1 VVGVTEELR
10 KELIDLCDS
19 RYVRQKDCSER
30 HEQTNEKI
38 NEMAIN
44 QAKNTTQL
52 SFIIKIGLAILTTAI
67 GILST
72 QIGSVIFK

>member
-1 VVGVTEELR
+1 MD
-10 KELIDLCDS
+10 KELVKELSDYFDE

-52 SFIIKIGLAILTTAI
+52 SLIIKIGLAILTTAI
-67 GILST
+67 GILAS
-72 QIGSVIFK
+72 QIGTVIFK

>member
-1 VVGVTEELR
+1 MD
-10 KELIDLCDS
+10 KELVKELSDYFDE

-44 QAKNTTQL
+44 QARNTTQL
-52 SFIIKIGLAILTTAI
+52 SLIIKIGLAILTTAI
-67 GILST
+67 GILAS
-72 QIGSVIFK
+72 QIGTVIFK

>member
-1 VVGVTEELR
+1 MDKDIINELTGYFD
-10 KELIDLCDS
+10 E

-52 SFIIKIGLAILTTAI
+52 SFIIKKGLAILTTAI

>member
-1 VVGVTEELR
+1 MDKENF
-10 KELIDLCDS
+10 KELTDYFDE

-52 SFIIKIGLAILTTAI
+52 SLIIKIGLAILTTGI
-67 GILST
+67 GILSA

>member
-1 VVGVTEELR
+1 MDKEVL
-10 KELIDLCDS
+10 KELSDIFDE

-52 SFIIKIGLAILTTAI
+52 SLIIKIGLAILTTAI
-67 GILST
+67 GILAS
-72 QIGSVIFK
+72 QIGTVIFK

>member
-1 VVGVTEELR
+1 MDKEVL
-10 KELIDLCDS
+10 KELSDIFDE

-44 QAKNTTQL
+44 QARNTTQL
-52 SFIIKIGLAILTTAI
+52 SFIIKIGLAILTTGI

>member
-1 VVGVTEELR
+1 MDKDIINELTGYFD
-10 KELIDLCDS
+10 E

-52 SFIIKIGLAILTTAI
+52 NLIIKIGLAILTTGI

>member
-1 VVGVTEELR
+1 MD
-10 KELIDLCDS
+10 KELVKELSDYFDE

-44 QAKNTTQL
+44 QARNTTQL
-52 SFIIKIGLAILTTAI
+52 SLIIKIGLAILTTGI
-67 GILST
+67 GILAS
-72 QIGSVIFK
+72 QIGTVIFK

>member
-1 VVGVTEELR
+1 MDKEVL
-10 KELIDLCDS
+10 KELSDIFDE

-44 QAKNTTQL
+44 QARNTTQL
-52 SFIIKIGLAILTTAI
+52 SLIIKIGLAILTTGI
-67 GILST
+67 GILAS
-72 QIGSVIFK
+72 QIGTVIFK

>member
-1 VVGVTEELR
+1 MDKDIINELTGYFD
-10 KELIDLCDS
+10 E